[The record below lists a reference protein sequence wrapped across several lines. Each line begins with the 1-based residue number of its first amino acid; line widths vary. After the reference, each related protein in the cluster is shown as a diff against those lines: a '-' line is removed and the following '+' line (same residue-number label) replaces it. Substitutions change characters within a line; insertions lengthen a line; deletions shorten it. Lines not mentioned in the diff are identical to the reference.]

1 MRKYKTVYNR
11 KKDDIIKIYFCVST
25 IIVNY
30 QGMNDDD
37 ITYMY
42 LQKYRDVIS
51 IISQKLMDLWKV

>member
-1 MRKYKTVYNR
+1 MRKYKTVYTR
-11 KKDDIIKIYFCVST
+11 KKDNIIKIYFYVST

-42 LQKYRDVIS
+42 LQKYRDVIR
-51 IISQKLMDLWKV
+51 IIS